1 MVEMYSQFCQ
11 PMIFTVY
18 TLAKKEMMKLSGIND
33 CCSILV
39 VSPLK
44 SIINDQI
51 ADIAY
56 ESLGYT
62 GTAVE
67 LSEETLRP
75 VSYVA

>member
-1 MVEMYSQFCQ
+1 
-11 PMIFTVY
+11 
-18 TLAKKEMMKLSGIND
+18 MKLSGIND

-51 ADIAY
+51 ADI

-62 GTAVE
+62 GSTAVD
-67 LSEETLRP
+67 LSEEILRP

>member
-1 MVEMYSQFCQ
+1 
-11 PMIFTVY
+11 
-18 TLAKKEMMKLSGIND
+18 MKLSGIND

-51 ADIAY
+51 ADI

-62 GTAVE
+62 RTAVE
-67 LSEETLRP
+67 LYEETIRP

>member
-1 MVEMYSQFCQ
+1 
-11 PMIFTVY
+11 
-18 TLAKKEMMKLSGIND
+18 MKLSGIND

-67 LSEETLRP
+67 LSEETLT
-75 VSYVA
+75 VAFNSDRFNSIN